1 MDTIIVIWQEIVS
14 LCIVAAAAFLLVSS
28 EISKYRK
35 KKLGV
40 CSHDSDCAV
49 AKLQSIPRR

>member
-1 MDTIIVIWQEIVS
+1 MDTIILNWQEIVS
-14 LCIVAAAAFLLVSS
+14 LCIVAAAAFLLVAS

-49 AKLQSIPRR
+49 AKIKSVQRR